1 MEDIMKEKNL
11 RKTDGLPFY
20 LGVASGILFLI
31 NTIISINVKP
41 LIKSALYK
49 SQNLNMTV
57 NPVTNLV
64 ESIIGYIIFPGIFL
78 ILLFIGKNSPKR
90 GKAFGVVWIVLSGL
104 SIISSVFSKLM
115 GSSELIKKTTEI
127 TANIVN
133 AIIPGGM
140 ALYTAV
146 SMLGTVCMLAS
157 CIVFLTRFK
166 MPEKLTDEVSN

>member
-1 MEDIMKEKNL
+1 M
-11 RKTDGLPFY
+11 
-20 LGVASGILFLI
+20 
-31 NTIISINVKP
+31 
-41 LIKSALYK
+41 
-49 SQNLNMTV
+49 
-57 NPVTNLV
+57 TNLV
-64 ESIIGYIIFPGIFL
+64 EGIICYIIFPGIFL

-104 SIISSVFSKLM
+104 SIISSVSSKLFSQLM
-115 GSSELIKKTTEI
+115 ESSELVKKTTEI

-166 MPEKLTDEVSN
+166 MPEKLTDEVSNQDI

>member
-1 MEDIMKEKNL
+1 MKGKDL

-20 LGVASGILFLI
+20 LGIASGILLLI

-41 LIKSALYK
+41 LIESALYK
-49 SQNLNMTV
+49 SLNLNMTF

-64 ESIIGYIIFPGIFL
+64 ESIIGYIVVPGIFL

-90 GKAFGVVWIVLSGL
+90 GKTFGVVWIIISGL
-104 SIISSVFSKLM
+104 SIISLAFSKLV
-115 GSSELIKKTTEI
+115 GSSEIVKKTTEI

-140 ALYTAV
+140 VLYTAV
-146 SMLGTVCMLAS
+146 NVLGMVCMLAS

-166 MPEKLTDEVSN
+166 MPEKPELV